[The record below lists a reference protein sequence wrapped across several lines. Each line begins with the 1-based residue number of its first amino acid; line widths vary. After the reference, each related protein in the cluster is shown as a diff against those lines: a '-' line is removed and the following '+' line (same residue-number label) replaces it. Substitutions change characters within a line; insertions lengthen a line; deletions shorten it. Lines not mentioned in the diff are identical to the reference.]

1 MSVGVAVTR
10 VVVLVE
16 LGGWGATMRDFAIY
30 TFELNRGVVDTEFLA
45 KDPVHLFQD
54 APALR
59 WRDVGDDDVGR
70 TGMGLRSETP
80 YVKVVHVLHSIDGL
94 KRNPDL
100 GQRAT
105 ARSSFQEDVERL
117 AHDGYRTP

>member
-1 MSVGVAVTR
+1 
-10 VVVLVE
+10 
-16 LGGWGATMRDFAIY
+16 MRDFAID

-45 KDPVHLFQD
+45 KDPVDLFQD
-54 APALR
+54 ATTLR
-59 WRDVGDDDVGR
+59 GRDVGDDDVGG

-80 YVKVVHVLHSIDGL
+80 YMQVVHVLYPIDGL
-94 KRNPDL
+94 KRNPDF

-105 ARSSFQEDVERL
+105 ARRTLQEDVERF